1 MKTMKPLQNSLL
13 MAIMFLFANVM
24 LAQSNDNMP
33 NNKNLNSNPFSGYQ
47 KTSNGLYYKLYTQRE
62 GACPQ
67 VSNLLDV
74 NLSCAV
80 NDTVVIIP
88 NSENTM
94 QMVSSQFA
102 GDLFEGL
109 AMMHVGDSASF
120 IVNIDSTFIKTFAQP
135 ALPEEFRSTD
145 VMRFEIRLVDCYPE
159 SEYSL
164 RYAAKM
170 KKIVE
175 ERVAQMKTDY
185 PDETD
190 NAARQLKE
198 YLSSNGI
205 KAESTA
211 SGLYYVR
218 VKEGN
223 GEKPEVGQMVKAHYT
238 GKLLDG
244 TVFDSSVERD
254 EPIEFILGV
263 GQVIPGWDEG
273 ILLMSKGEKGVLY
286 IPYYLAYGERAAG
299 NQIVPFSN
307 LIFEV
312 ELIDFQ

>member
-13 MAIMFLFANVM
+13 LAMMLLFANVM

-47 KTSNGLYYKLYTQRE
+47 KTSNGLYYKLYTQGE
-62 GACPQ
+62 GAQPQ
-67 VSNLLDV
+67 VGALMDV
-74 NLSCAV
+74 NLSCMV

-94 QMVSSQFA
+94 QMVGSQFA

-120 IVNIDSTFIKTFAQP
+120 IVNIDSTFIKLFGQP
-135 ALPEEFRSTD
+135 KLPEGFNSTD
-145 VMRFEIRLVDCYPE
+145 VMRFEVRLVDCYPE
-159 SEYSL
+159 SEYPV
-164 RYAAKM
+164 RFNAKL
-170 KKIVE
+170 KKE
-175 ERVAQMKTDY
+175 TQKKVAQLKVDY
-185 PDETD
+185 PNETEV
-190 NAARQLKE
+190 AAQQLAE
-198 YLSSNGI
+198 YLATNKI
-205 KAESTA
+205 KAEQTE
-211 SGLYYVR
+211 SGLYYLR
-218 VKEGN
+218 TQEGM
-223 GEKPEVGQMVKAHYT
+223 GEKPTAGQQVSVHYV

-244 TVFDSSVERD
+244 TVFDSSYDRGKPFVVT
-254 EPIEFILGV
+254 IGV

-299 NQIVPFSN
+299 DEIAPFSN

>member
-1 MKTMKPLQNSLL
+1 MKTLKPLKSSLIMAML
-13 MAIMFLFANVM
+13 MIANAM
-24 LAQSNDNMP
+24 LAQSGEQKPM
-33 NNKNLNSNPFSGYQ
+33 SNPYFGYQ
-47 KTSNGLYYKLYTQRE
+47 TTTNGLYYKFFTQAK
-62 GACPQ
+62 GVSPQ
-67 VSNLLDV
+67 INELVDV
-74 NLSCAV
+74 FISCMV
-80 NDTVVIIP
+80 NDTTIIIP
-88 NSENTM
+88 ESENTI
-94 QMVSSQFA
+94 QLLESQYP
-102 GDLFEGL
+102 GDLNECI

-145 VMRFEIRLVDCYPE
+145 IMRFEIRLVDCYPE

-170 KKIVE
+170 KKVVE
-175 ERVAQMKTDY
+175 ERVAQIKTDY

-205 KAESTA
+205 KAEPTA

-254 EPIEFILGV
+254 EPIVFILGV

-273 ILLMSKGEKGVLY
+273 IMMMSKGEKGMLY

-299 NQIVPFSN
+299 DQIVPFSN